1 MKDAQPIQ
9 LNLADL
15 DKMSAVIDIA
25 CSRGAF
31 RAAEMK
37 EVGELYLKLKSFINR
52 TGQRDQ
58 SQPADADSTASSISE
73 STIPT
78 QGE

>member
-15 DKMSAVIDIA
+15 DNMSAVIDIA

-31 RAAEMK
+31 RATEMK
-37 EVGELYLKLKSFINR
+37 EVGELYLKLKSFIDSTR
-52 TGQRDQ
+52 QRDQ
-58 SQPADADSTASSISE
+58 SQPADADSTASNISE